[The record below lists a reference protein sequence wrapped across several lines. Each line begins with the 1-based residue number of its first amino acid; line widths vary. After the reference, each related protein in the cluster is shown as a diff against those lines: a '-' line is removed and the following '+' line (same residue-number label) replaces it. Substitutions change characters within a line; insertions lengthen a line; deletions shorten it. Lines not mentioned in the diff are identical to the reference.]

1 MGYILQ
7 YLWIEWVFLKSSCE
21 HQLDFSKVCSSTNH
35 LFCFWHWWVLAVC
48 FLHWAGL
55 LCTPHSWEA
64 EGGSGDRDCCACIW
78 VLVCGYGMCPA
89 QPPPPFPTI
98 PLWPHCDP
106 VATPGE
112 LAISRCIPNQD
123 RQHLCTATSGLG
135 KHLGGSSSPVLTIRP
150 SSFLLSCA
158 PCPPLFTAF
167 PKVKSREVGG
177 LGEKR
182 PPCFI
187 LPELQGSTIQGTLHN
202 TYNTERPKRWFVRT
216 SMENFP
222 LAVSP
227 LTFTWFLFLHFFPV
241 LMV

>member
-1 MGYILQ
+1 MG
-7 YLWIEWVFLKSSCE
+7 SCSMFPSLSWTVVYS
-21 HQLDFSKVCSSTNH
+21 QLRSWRGK
-35 LFCFWHWWVLAVC
+35 W
-48 FLHWAGL
+48 GQRL
-55 LCTPHSWEA
+55 LCLHLSPCLWLR
-64 EGGSGDRDCCACIW
+64 GVSG
-78 VLVCGYGMCPA
+78 PA
-89 QPPPPFPTI
+89 PPPFPTI

-123 RQHLCTATSGLG
+123 RQHLCTATSGPG
-135 KHLGGSSSPVLTIRP
+135 EHLGGSSSPVLTIRP

-202 TYNTERPKRWFVRT
+202 T
-216 SMENFP
+216 
-222 LAVSP
+222 
-227 LTFTWFLFLHFFPV
+227 
-241 LMV
+241 